1 MYIDQGRILELGSCV
16 SNLPLKT
23 SLWWW
28 EFSKISEL
36 GVKVKNHVQVDEHMF
51 PTGGEKKNT
60 NPRNLQQDALNGP
73 LNLSI

>member
-16 SNLPLKT
+16 SNLPINT
-23 SLWWW
+23 SSWWW

-36 GVKVKNHVQVDEHMF
+36 GVKVKHHVQVDEHMF
-51 PTGGEKKNT
+51 PTGGEKNT